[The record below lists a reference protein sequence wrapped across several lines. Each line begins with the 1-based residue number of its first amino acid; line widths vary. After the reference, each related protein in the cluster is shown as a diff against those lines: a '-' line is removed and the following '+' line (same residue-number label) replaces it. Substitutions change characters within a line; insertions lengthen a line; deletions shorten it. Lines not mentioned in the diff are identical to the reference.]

1 MMPVAPAPTVA
12 VLFELPRRIFSKLEK
27 ATLLVVPVP
36 GPASRLISE
45 SERRMLLPTPLSVLM
60 PEKAV

>member
-1 MMPVAPAPTVA
+1 MVA

-36 GPASRLISE
+36 VSGPALRLISE